1 MRATQHSTLN
11 SQLSSSLFLTGTDT
25 GVGKTHVAQLLVRR
39 FRREGLDCVGMKPIC
54 CGGREDAELLHAASE
69 AAIPLNDVNPVWLRP
84 PAAPYTAAI
93 IENRP
98 IDLALIR
105 ETFTRLRAAHPSL
118 IVEGVGGWRVP
129 IARDYFVG
137 DLAAEC
143 GLPVVVVVANRLGAI
158 NHTLLTVESIRA
170 HGLVCAG
177 IILNHTTPPG
187 EIPDIAE
194 TTNRSVLEDLLDV
207 PILLEIAHGQMAV
220 ALSPL
225 ECGGR
230 A

>member
-1 MRATQHSTLN
+1 MRGSQLSTLN
-11 SQLSSSLFLTGTDT
+11 SQLFLTGTDT

-39 FRREGLDCVGMKPIC
+39 LRRDGVDCVGMKPIC
-54 CGGREDAELLHAASE
+54 CGGREDAELLHAACKG
-69 AAIPLNDVNPVWLRP
+69 AIPLNDVNPVWLRP
-84 PAAPYTAAI
+84 PAAPYTAAM

-105 ETFTRLRAAHPSL
+105 DTFTRLRAAHPAL

-129 IARDYFVG
+129 IARDYFVS

-143 GLPVVVVVANRLGAI
+143 GLPIAVVVANRLGAI

-170 HGLVCAG
+170 RGLVCAG
-177 IILNHTTPPG
+177 IILNHTTAPG

-194 TTNRSVLEDLLDV
+194 TTNRSVLEDILDV
-207 PILLEIAHGQMAV
+207 PILFEIAHGQTT
-220 ALSPL
+220 L
-225 ECGGR
+225 EL
-230 A
+230 